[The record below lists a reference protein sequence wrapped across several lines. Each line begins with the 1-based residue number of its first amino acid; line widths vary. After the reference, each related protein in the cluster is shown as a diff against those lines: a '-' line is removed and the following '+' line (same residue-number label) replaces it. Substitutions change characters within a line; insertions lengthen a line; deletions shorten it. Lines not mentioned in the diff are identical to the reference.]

1 MPVTLKPIETYR
13 DDFSF
18 RNSAEAIRR
27 FPFPFPEDSYM
38 YSVNLEP
45 ATPREPGSVF
55 AHWFDIDEH
64 YLSEMAERARVLE
77 QDPRR
82 CIVMPHMATAAWDA
96 LEMLMTHLAADYP
109 EHFSLTRDGSHW
121 TWENRPLQLT
131 QSFTFGDA
139 ATLPCEPMEFI
150 TRQVQG
156 DIALLDQRDG
166 DLFMDA
172 GMVTSPADWSLAF
185 DAGMSFKQWHAPV
198 PIAHQMGVF
207 DRALKYLLAIP
218 VDRPARRLNWTMT
231 INPRLDTSPETYHEW
246 GHERGLV
253 TPENVAKMVHLRVE
267 LQLMPRLPRSN
278 ALLFSIRT
286 YLISLEELV
295 TNPAWA
301 CRLHRVLR
309 DLPDAIADYKGLT
322 RYRKTVVDW
331 LAQFDP
337 EAASATAA

>member
-1 MPVTLKPIETYR
+1 MTVKLKPLESFR

-18 RNSAEAIRR
+18 SNSPEAIAR

-45 ATPREPGSVF
+45 ATPREPGSVL

-64 YLSEMAERARVLE
+64 YRSEMAERARVLDH
-77 QDPRR
+77 DPRR
-82 CIVMPHMATAAWDA
+82 CIVMPHMQQAAWDTV
-96 LEMLMTHLAADYP
+96 EMLMTHLADDYP
-109 EHFSLTRDGSHW
+109 ELFSLSRDGARW
-121 TWENRPLQLT
+121 TWHNRALDLRH
-131 QSFTFGDA
+131 SFTFGDA
-139 ATLPCEPMEFI
+139 ATLPYEPLEYI

-156 DIALLDQRDG
+156 DFALLDQRDG

-185 DAGMSFKQWHAPV
+185 DAGMSFKEWHAPV
-198 PIAHQMGVF
+198 PMAHQMGVF
-207 DRALKYLLAIP
+207 ERALKYLLNIQ

-231 INPRLDTSPETYHEW
+231 VNPRLDTSPETYHEW
-246 GHERGLV
+246 GHERGMV
-253 TPENVAKMVHLRVE
+253 TPDNVARMVHLRVE
-267 LQLMPRLPRSN
+267 LQFMPRLPRSN

-286 YLISLEELV
+286 YLISLEELA

-322 RYRKTVVDW
+322 RYRRTVVDW

-337 EAASATAA
+337 EVQSA